1 MRSALSHKTAFP
13 IVLLLVIP
21 FFAHAQAAEI
31 VSAEK
36 FFSNLSASY
45 SKVKDYEGTISIIQ
59 GKATSHGKLSYKSP
73 LYLHIDFD
81 EPAKQVLNFDGER
94 LTFYSPANEVILE
107 QKYKKKSPAQVEALA
122 TSQGL
127 TIMQRNYSIA
137 YLSGPVPVPLEDGS
151 REMVVKLKLTS
162 HGSTSYSQLIISV
175 KDSLIR
181 RVEGTQSS
189 GDKVV
194 MDFTNIRTNQGV
206 PDSRFVYDAPPYAN
220 VIQDWLFDP
229 EQ

>member
-1 MRSALSHKTAFP
+1 LSQKAVFP

-21 FFAHAQAAEI
+21 FFASAQAGEI

-45 SKVKDYEGTISIIQ
+45 SKVKDYEAAIGITQ
-59 GKATSHGKLSYKSP
+59 GKTSSRGRLSYKSP
-73 LYLHIDFD
+73 QYLHIDFD
-81 EPAKQVLNFDGER
+81 DPAKQVLNFDGER
-94 LTFYSPANEVILE
+94 LTFFSPANEVILE
-107 QKYKKKSPAQVEALA
+107 QRYKKKSPAQVEALA

-137 YLSGPVPVPLEDGS
+137 YLSGPTPVPLEDGS
-151 REMVVKLKLTS
+151 REMVVKLRLTS

-206 PDSRFVYDAPPYAN
+206 PDSRFQYDSPPYAN